1 MKHYLTACTLL
12 LTSLIYAQQITG
24 YIVSSENKP
33 VEEVSIFNKTTETHT
48 HSTQTGAFTL
58 SKTNINDTLYISR
71 LGYEPKTIRI
81 TASDIQKPITIALT
95 AANISL
101 DQVMLVAELDAL
113 SKFVN
118 IDVQK
123 DPVKSSQEILRKV
136 PGLIIGQHAGGG
148 KAEQIFL
155 RGFDID
161 HGTDINL
168 TVDGLPVNMVSHA
181 HGQGYSDLH
190 FVIPETIDNI
200 NFGKGPYYA
209 DKGNFTT
216 AGYVNLGLKKT
227 LDNNYVSVEAGQF
240 NTNRIMGMFNVLNN
254 DKSNAY
260 IASELSLTDG
270 PFDSP
275 QNFSRF
281 NVLGRYN
288 YKLAGDQELTFTASH
303 FQSKWDASGQ
313 IPQRAVDNG
322 SIDRFGSIDDTEGGE
337 TSRTNLLINHV
348 KVIDD
353 NQSFKTSAY
362 VSQYNFE
369 LYSNFT
375 FFLDDPVNGDQ
386 IKQFE
391 NRVTTGANTVYEHRN
406 IELGAHT
413 LFKYQAGIG
422 FRYDNVDDVE
432 LSHTLN
438 RKTVLEYKSLGDV
451 DEVNTYA
458 FLNTEFKTGKWKFN
472 PSARLDYFKFQY
484 EDQLSETY
492 SDEAETKVRVSPKL
506 NTIYSLNKNTQLFLK
521 AGMGFH
527 SNDTRVVIANNGE
540 SILPAAYG
548 ADLGT
553 IFKPTNR
560 LAINASLWYLFL
572 EQEFVYVGDA
582 AIVEPSG
589 KTERLGIDFGARY
602 QALDWLYLFA
612 DINYSHGRSIDDPDG
627 ENYIP
632 LAPDFTSVG
641 GLSIENLGRFS
652 GGINYRYVDD
662 RPANEDNSIVAEGYF
677 VSDLNINYTWK
688 NWTYSIIIENLF
700 DTEWNETQFAT
711 ESRLFDEPESVEE
724 IHFTPGTPFYIRGKI
739 ALTF

>member
-1 MKHYLTACTLL
+1 MKYIISACFML
-12 LTSLIYAQQITG
+12 LTNLFFAQHITG
-24 YIVSSENKP
+24 KIINTDNKP
-33 VEEVSIFNKTTETHT
+33 IEEVSVFNKTTEIHTHT
-48 HSTQTGAFTL
+48 SSTGVFTL
-58 SKTNINDTLYISR
+58 NKTKENDTLYISR
-71 LGYEPKTIRI
+71 LGYEAKIIRVDENDLNAPLTI
-81 TASDIQKPITIALT
+81 TLNP
-95 AANISL
+95 ANISL
-101 DQVMLVAELDAL
+101 DQVMLLAEIDLL
-113 SKFVN
+113 SKFVAV
-118 IDVQK
+118 DVQT

-190 FVIPETIDNI
+190 FVIPETIENI
-200 NFGKGPYYA
+200 DFGKGPYYA

-216 AGYVNLGLKKT
+216 AGYVNLGLKKSI
-227 LDNNYVSVEAGQF
+227 DKNYLSLEAGQF
-240 NTNRIMGMFNVLNN
+240 NSNRLMGMFNVL
-254 DKSNAY
+254 DTEKSSAY

-275 QNFSRF
+275 QNFNRF
-281 NVLGRYN
+281 NILGRYN
-288 YKLAGDQELTFTASH
+288 YKLAGDQEVSFTASH

-313 IPQRAVDNG
+313 IPQRAVDDG

-337 TSRTNLLINHV
+337 TSRTNLLVNHT
-348 KVIDD
+348 KAIDA
-353 NQSFKTSAY
+353 NQSLETTAY

-375 FFLDDPVNGDQ
+375 FFLDDPINGDQ

-391 NRVTTGANTVYEHRN
+391 NRLTTGASTVYEHRN
-406 IELGAHT
+406 IELGENT
-413 LFKYQAGIG
+413 IFKYQAGIG
-422 FRYDNVDDVE
+422 FRYDNADDVE

-438 RKTVLEYKSLGDV
+438 RKTVLDYKALGDV

-458 FLNTEFKTGKWKFN
+458 FLNTEFKTGKWTFN
-472 PSARLDYFKFQY
+472 PSARIDYFKFQY
-484 EDQLSETY
+484 EDQLSVTY
-492 SDEAETKVRVSPKL
+492 SDIAETKVRVSPKL
-506 NTIYSLNKNTQLFLK
+506 NTIYSVNEDVQLFLNT
-521 AGMGFH
+521 GMGFH
-527 SNDTRVVIANNGE
+527 SNDSRVVIANQGE

-553 IFKPTNR
+553 ILKPTDK

-589 KTERLGIDFGARY
+589 RTQRLGVDVGARY
-602 QALDWLYLFA
+602 QALDWLYLYSDA
-612 DINYSHGRSIDDPDG
+612 NYAHGRSVDDPSG

-632 LAPDFTSVG
+632 LAPDFTTVG
-641 GLSIENLGRFS
+641 GILVDNLGAFS
-652 GGINYRYVDD
+652 GGLNYRYVDD

-677 VSDLNINYTWK
+677 VTDFNVNYTCK
-688 NWTYSIIIENLF
+688 NWTYSIIVENLF
-700 DTEWNETQFAT
+700 NTEWNETQFAT
-711 ESRLFDEPESVEE
+711 ESRLYDEPAPVEE
-724 IHFTPGTPFYIRGKI
+724 IHFTPGTPFFIRAKI
-739 ALTF
+739 ALSF